1 MSRLFALALL
11 TALALSLIPGLI
23 TRGEGIDQYMPRII
37 DLARRLQA
45 LSEKGINV
53 SSLTS
58 ELNEAVSML
67 QDGEVDAALNLLDR
81 VESKVRGL
89 EATADS
95 YYMYSTI
102 ARYAWVATVLSTP
115 VLFYLLFP
123 RIYVYI
129 WFKIRKRWI
138 MRGSP
143 R

>member
-1 MSRLFALALL
+1 MSRLLAVALL
-11 TALALSLIPGLI
+11 AALALSLIPSLATGD
-23 TRGEGIDQYMPRII
+23 ESIDQYMPRII

-67 QDGEVDAALNLLDR
+67 QDGEVDTALNLLDR
-81 VESKVRGL
+81 VESEVRGL

-102 ARYAWVATVLSTP
+102 ARYARVVAVLSTP

-123 RIYVYI
+123 RIYIYI
-129 WFKIRKRWI
+129 WFKTRKRWI
-138 MRGSP
+138 MRESP

>member
-1 MSRLFALALL
+1 MSRLLAVVLL
-11 TALALSLIPGLI
+11 VALALSLIPSLATG
-23 TRGEGIDQYMPRII
+23 GESIDQYMPRII

-81 VESKVRGL
+81 VENEVCGL
-89 EATADS
+89 EATVDS

-102 ARYAWVATVLSTP
+102 ARYARVAAVLSTP

-129 WFKIRKRWI
+129 WFKARRRWI